1 MSWQSYVD
9 NNLIGTGNVSQAAI
23 CGQAG
28 GIWAASA
35 GFQPSPFEIRSI
47 ADAFANSNIA
57 AANGILVEGNKY
69 IMINA
74 EGRFIYGRNATDGV
88 YIFKTMKTFLFC
100 VFNEGI
106 QPDNCAKTVEALGD
120 HLISIGY

>member
-1 MSWQSYVD
+1 MGSQEQSEEPKD
-9 NNLIGTGNVSQAAI
+9 IQSQEEGNVSQAAI

-47 ADAFANSNIA
+47 ADAFANPNIA

-74 EGRFIYGRNATDGV
+74 EGRFIYGRNVKD
-88 YIFKTMKTFLFC
+88 C
-100 VFNEGI
+100 N
-106 QPDNCAKTVEALGD
+106 
-120 HLISIGY
+120 